1 MAVRMTVIGCGHLGA
16 THAAAMAEIGHDV
29 IGVDIVQDK
38 IDTLNGGRAWFREP
52 KLDDLLG
59 RHVGGRLRFTTD
71 FAEAAAFGEIH
82 FIGVGT
88 PDLPDGSGYDL
99 SQVYAAV
106 DTIAP
111 LLSERCLVVGKSTVP
126 VGTTAAVEARVHE
139 LAPAGAEVE
148 VAWSP
153 EFLREGHAVDDT
165 LRPDRIV
172 AGVSSP
178 WAEKLIREAFAPIV
192 DAGSPIIVTDPAT
205 CELVKGSA
213 NAFLAT
219 RISFINAIA
228 NLAEATGADA
238 AVVARAIGFDDRI
251 GHKAM
256 SPGLGYGGCLPKDTR
271 AFIARADQL
280 GVGASFDFLR
290 GVDAV
295 NQDRRSHTVERVRAA
310 AGGELTG
317 RRIAVWDAA
326 FKPGTDDIRDSPAL
340 DVAHRLHEAGA
351 QVVVYDPMANA
362 NARALHP
369 ELEYAGSAL
378 AAARDADV
386 VLLATEWPQFRN
398 ADPQAVGEAVAA
410 RVLVDARSAVDH
422 EVWEF
427 AGWSVHRLGRG

>member
-1 MAVRMTVIGCGHLGA
+1 MTVIGCGHLGA

-29 IGVDIVQDK
+29 IGVDIDTAK
-38 IDTLNGGRAWFREP
+38 INTLNDGRAWFREP
-52 KLDDLLG
+52 QLDDLLG

-106 DTIAP
+106 ETIAP
-111 LLSERCLVVGKSTVP
+111 LLNGRCLVVGKSTVP
-126 VGTTAAVEARVHE
+126 VGTTAHIQARVRE
-139 LAPAGAEVE
+139 LAPAGDQVE

-153 EFLREGHAVDDT
+153 EFLREGHAVQDT

-172 AGVSSP
+172 AGVASP
-178 WAEKLIREAFAPIV
+178 WAEKMIREAFAPIV

-238 AVVARAIGFDDRI
+238 AVIAHAIGFDDRI

-256 SPGLGYGGCLPKDTR
+256 TPGLGYGGGCLPKDTR
-271 AFIARADQL
+271 AFIARADQA

-295 NQDRRSHTVERVRAA
+295 NRDRRTHTVERVRAA
-310 AGGELTG
+310 AGGDLAG
-317 RRIAVWDAA
+317 RRIALWGAA

-340 DVAHRLHEAGA
+340 DVAGRLHQAGA
-351 QVVVYDPMANA
+351 HVVVYDPMALA
-362 NARALHP
+362 NARSLHP
-369 ELEYAGSAL
+369 ELDYAGSAL
-378 AAARDADV
+378 AAARGADV
-386 VLLATEWPQFRN
+386 VLLATEWPQLRT
-398 ADPQAVGEAVAA
+398 ADPATVGRAVAS
-410 RVLVDARSAVDH
+410 RVLVDARSAVDP
-422 EVWEF
+422 EAWEL
-427 AGWSVHRLGRG
+427 AGWTVHRLGRG

>member
-1 MAVRMTVIGCGHLGA
+1 MRMTVIGCGHLGA

-29 IGVDIVQDK
+29 IGVDIDQDK
-38 IDTLNGGRAWFREP
+38 IDTLNDGRAWFREP

-71 FAEAAAFGEIH
+71 FAEAAEFGEIH

-106 DTIAP
+106 DALAP
-111 LLSERCLVVGKSTVP
+111 LLSVRTLVVGKSTVP
-126 VGTTAAVEARVHE
+126 VGTTQKVATRIRQ
-139 LAPAGAEVE
+139 LAPAGDTVE

-192 DAGSPIIVTDPAT
+192 DAGADLIVTDPAT
-205 CELVKGSA
+205 CELVKGAA

-219 RISFINAIA
+219 KISFINAIA
-228 NLAEATGADA
+228 DLAEATGGDA
-238 AVVARAIGFDDRI
+238 AVVARAIGSDPRI
-251 GHKAM
+251 GHAM
-256 SPGLGYGGCLPKDTR
+256 LSAGLGFGGGCLPKDTR
-271 AFIARADQL
+271 AFIARAAEV
-280 GVGASFDFLR
+280 GVGESFDFLR

-295 NQDRRSHTVERVRAA
+295 NRDRRQRAVDRVLAA
-310 AGGELTG
+310 AGGTVAG
-317 RRIAVWDAA
+317 KRIAVWGAA

-340 DVAHRLHEAGA
+340 DVARRLHQKGA
-351 QVVVYDPMANA
+351 EVVVYDPMANA
-362 NARALHP
+362 NARLLHP

-378 AAARDADV
+378 AAARGAQV
-386 VLLATEWPQFRN
+386 VVLATEWPQFRT
-398 ADPQAVGEAVAA
+398 ADPQAVGEVVAA
-410 RVLVDARSAVDH
+410 RVLVDARSAVDQ
-422 EVWEF
+422 EVWEDG
-427 AGWSVHRLGRG
+427 GWTVHRLGRG